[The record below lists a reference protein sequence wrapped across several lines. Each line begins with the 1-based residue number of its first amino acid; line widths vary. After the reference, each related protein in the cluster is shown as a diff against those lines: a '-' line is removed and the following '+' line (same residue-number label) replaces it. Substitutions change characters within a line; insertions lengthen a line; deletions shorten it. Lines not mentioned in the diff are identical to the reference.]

1 MTRLRLGAP
10 FAITSILALFM
21 GLFASPASA
30 ATVNYVALGDSYSA
44 GVGAGSESGSCDR
57 SPNAYPQLWANAHA
71 PSSFAFVACSGAT
84 TTDVTSSQLSSLS
97 SSTSLVSISIGGND
111 VGFADTM
118 EDCVLGSTA
127 TCVSELSA
135 AEATMKASL
144 PGLLNTVYN
153 NIRSHAPNAH
163 VVVLGYPRFYDLA
176 KSSTCVG
183 LSTDDRTKINE
194 AADVLDSVIASAVG
208 SHSNFAFADVRSAF
222 ANGHEICDSDA
233 WLHST
238 NFLDL
243 HTSYHPFAAGQSG
256 AYLPA
261 FTSAA

>member
-10 FAITSILALFM
+10 LVITAVIALLM
-21 GLFASPASA
+21 GLLASPASA
-30 ATVNYVALGDSYSA
+30 ATINYVALGDSYSS

-71 PSSFAFVACSGAT
+71 PSSFSFVACSGAT
-84 TTDVTSSQLSSLS
+84 TASVNSSQLSSLT
-97 SSTSLVSISIGGND
+97 SSTTLVSISVGGND
-111 VGFADTM
+111 AGFASTM
-118 EDCVLGSTA
+118 EDCILGSTA

-135 AEATMKASL
+135 AETYMRNTL
-144 PGLLNTVYN
+144 PGLLNTTYN
-153 NIRSHAPNAH
+153 NIRAKAPNAH

-194 AADVLDSVIASAVG
+194 AADVLDSVISTAVG
-208 SHSNFAFADVRSAF
+208 AHSNFRFADVRAAF
-222 ANGHEICDSDA
+222 ANAHEICDSDS

-238 NFLDL
+238 NFLTP
-243 HTSYHPFAAGQSG
+243 HVSYHPFAAGQSG

-261 FTSAA
+261 MTAAA